1 LRSALDDGRA
11 AGTTSATDSELNAKK
26 KKKKIHIPIVFS
38 SSSFFQLFLFFFF
51 QKNCISVSL
60 NSGPASL
67 LFALSIRQTCG
78 RAHGTAVR
86 CIPARK

>member
-1 LRSALDDGRA
+1 MMAEQRVQRAQPTRNWMQRRRRKKYISRSF
-11 AGTTSATDSELNAKK
+11 
-26 KKKKIHIPIVFS
+26 FS
-38 SSSFFQLFLFFFF
+38 SSFFFQLFLFFFF